1 MKLILIATLAFLIL
15 TPTVFSELTVEDIEK
30 IGSLIK
36 ASEDR
41 VKTDLKASEDR
52 VKTDIGEIRSL
63 VKASEDRV
71 KEHVDLKI
79 ENVSNKV
86 DEMDKRLNQTWGLV
100 VALIALVV
108 LAVGIPQIIIAWRA
122 SDQKSQAAKI
132 EDLQQKIEELQRK
145 IETIAQSN
153 RDTTYDDKG
162 EADKAI

>member
-1 MKLILIATLAFLIL
+1 MKLILISIITFLIL

-30 IGSLIK
+30 IGSLIR

-41 VKTDLKASEDR
+41 L
-52 VKTDIGEIRSL
+52 
-63 VKASEDRV
+63 
-71 KEHVDLKI
+71 KEHVNLKI

-132 EDLQQKIEELQRK
+132 EELQQKMEELQRK
-145 IETIAQSN
+145 IETIVQSN
-153 RDTTYDDKG
+153 QDTAYDDKG